1 MKAKE
6 APDRIWM
13 ACVGDVLVPGL
24 AGFGLS
30 CKTEKIRSEDIPYI
44 RLDLHDKQ
52 IRALIRKAEP
62 KPQFDKEGW
71 PTDITPTE
79 LTYYHRSGKSLPV
92 AFRLA
97 CDKLARDAEI
107 ARLKAKL
114 EKAEEIIMLAS

>member
-52 IRALIRKAEP
+52 IKALRDALEKNVQRCSCGEIGTHQYSDE
-62 KPQFDKEGW
+62 DG
-71 PTDITPTE
+71 TE
-79 LTYYHRSGKSLPV
+79 YLCDEHRSDHFYEDYCGLFAPSI
-92 AFRLA
+92 LA
-97 CDKLARDAEI
+97 LAA
-107 ARLKAKL
+107 LK
-114 EKAEEIIMLAS
+114 ETP

>member
-52 IRALIRKAEP
+52 IKAL
-62 KPQFDKEGW
+62 
-71 PTDITPTE
+71 
-79 LTYYHRSGKSLPV
+79 
-92 AFRLA
+92 
-97 CDKLARDAEI
+97 RDALECSLSS
-107 ARLKAKL
+107 LKQGLLKGNGPDVETEHDMLIVFIEQAL
-114 EKAEEIIMLAS
+114 EETP